1 MENLVVK
8 NVDVLGSQIMA
19 AKDADGNIWVGIRW
33 ICNALDMTEGQM
45 KRQIKNIK
53 KDVLFSQGG
62 SNQLPLQTGNGIQ
75 EVHCIRNDFIPLWLA
90 KITITEKT
98 RLERP
103 DFAEKLLNYQLKA
116 KDILAN
122 AFIEKKS
129 TENPATLQQQIQLIA
144 QGTTELYEK
153 VDTLAERM
161 DKFEQDLPLL
171 PVNADELSHT
181 VKKRVVEVLGG
192 KDSNAYHNKSVSQ
205 TAFSDAYRNLKYNFG
220 VNSYK
225 NIKRCQMDIAL
236 RIAREYQPPVFL
248 EERIRNCN
256 SQMTLDI

>member
-1 MENLVVK
+1 MSDLITK
-8 NVDVLGSQIMA
+8 PVDVLGSQVMA
-19 AKDADGNIWVGIRW
+19 AKDS
-33 ICNALDMTEGQM
+33 EGQIWAGVRWFCQGLDFS
-45 KRQIKNIK
+45 KGQIDRQIKNIQNDSVLSK
-53 KDVLFSQGG
+53 GASNLTLPTNGGTQDVLC
-62 SNQLPLQTGNGIQ
+62 LRI
-75 EVHCIRNDFIPLWLA
+75 DFIPLWLA

>member
-1 MENLVVK
+1 MSDLITK
-8 NVDVLGSQIMA
+8 PVDVLGSQVMA
-19 AKDADGNIWVGIRW
+19 AKDS
-33 ICNALDMTEGQM
+33 EGQIWAGVRWFCQGLDFS
-45 KRQIKNIK
+45 KGQIDRQIKNIQNDSVLSK
-53 KDVLFSQGG
+53 GASNLTLPTNGGTQDVLC
-62 SNQLPLQTGNGIQ
+62 LRI
-75 EVHCIRNDFIPLWLA
+75 DFIPLWLA

-116 KDILAN
+116 KDILVN

-192 KDSNAYHNKSVSQ
+192 KDSNAYHNKSISQ

>member
-1 MENLVVK
+1 MSDLITK
-8 NVDVLGSQIMA
+8 PVDVLGSQVMA
-19 AKDADGNIWVGIRW
+19 AKDS
-33 ICNALDMTEGQM
+33 EGQIWAGVRWFCQGLDFS
-45 KRQIKNIK
+45 KGQIDRQIKNIQNDSVLSK
-53 KDVLFSQGG
+53 GASNLTLPTNGGTQDVLC
-62 SNQLPLQTGNGIQ
+62 LRI
-75 EVHCIRNDFIPLWLA
+75 DFIPLWLA

-192 KDSNAYHNKSVSQ
+192 KDSNAYHNKSISQ

>member
-1 MENLVVK
+1 MSDLITK
-8 NVDVLGSQIMA
+8 PVDVLGSQVMA
-19 AKDADGNIWVGIRW
+19 AKDS
-33 ICNALDMTEGQM
+33 EGQIWAGVRWFCQGLDFS
-45 KRQIKNIK
+45 KGQIDRQIKNIQNDSVLSK
-53 KDVLFSQGG
+53 GASNLTLPTNGGTQDVLC
-62 SNQLPLQTGNGIQ
+62 LRI
-75 EVHCIRNDFIPLWLA
+75 DFIPLWLA

-153 VDTLAERM
+153 VDTLSERM

-192 KDSNAYHNKSVSQ
+192 KDSNAYHNKSISQ

>member
-1 MENLVVK
+1 MIRHYQRGAENSRQGYLTLQIPYMRCVLV
-8 NVDVLGSQIMA
+8 
-19 AKDADGNIWVGIRW
+19 
-33 ICNALDMTEGQM
+33 
-45 KRQIKNIK
+45 
-53 KDVLFSQGG
+53 
-62 SNQLPLQTGNGIQ
+62 
-75 EVHCIRNDFIPLWLA
+75 PLWLA
-90 KITITEKT
+90 KISITNNMEDEHPELAK
-98 RLERP
+98 
-103 DFAEKLLNYQLKA
+103 KLLNYQLKA

-122 AFIEKKS
+122 AFIEKKQS
-129 TENPATLQQQIQLIA
+129 ENPATLQQQIQLIA
-144 QGTTELYEK
+144 QGTTELYQK

-192 KDSNAYHNKSVSQ
+192 KDSNAYHNKSISQ